1 MNKVKVKN
9 ESHLYRDAVSN
20 AIINTNKQEYESY
33 LNNKKRRK
41 VENSR
46 IDNIE
51 KELDDIKSNINEIK
65 NLLLE
70 ISKNGS

>member
-9 ESHLYRDAVSN
+9 EPHLYRDEVSN

-41 VENSR
+41 VENGR